1 MNDIYDTPYSR
12 EWLPLVKKILE
23 KEGITEIIYVTSSVS
38 FWDSL
43 QVLFVKDG
51 KEFCRTIKEK
61 EVAAQNQATQQGAL
75 ADLPAADI
83 ASVAYENAL
92 LVSNEFNFVC
102 PGNYCIESFKA
113 FCQKRLTELAGR

>member
-1 MNDIYDTPYSR
+1 MSIKCEHVWCLSWIRERDTKAG
-12 EWLPLVKKILE
+12 VC
-23 KEGITEIIYVTSSVS
+23 G
-38 FWDSL
+38 
-43 QVLFVKDG
+43 DG
-51 KEFCRTIKEK
+51 KSMCPYNKANNYYTKK
-61 EVAAQNQATQQGAL
+61 DAPVNSDAQSAIQQGAV